1 MKVEPF
7 LLSALLLSSVL
18 FFSAGASEL
27 APALSTPVSSPPVT
41 DSGRLPA
48 GEKAGEKAEDDQ
60 LPPAEAPESCTL
72 EACSIGLGK
81 VITVIIVPEGD

>member
-1 MKVEPF
+1 MKVKPF
-7 LLSALLLSSVL
+7 LLSALLLSSGL

-27 APALSTPVSSPPVT
+27 APAISTPVSSPPVT
-41 DSGRLPA
+41 DSGRLP
-48 GEKAGEKAEDDQ
+48 AGEKAEDDQ

>member
-7 LLSALLLSSVL
+7 LLSALLFSSVL

-27 APALSTPVSSPPVT
+27 APAISTPVSLPPVM

-48 GEKAGEKAEDDQ
+48 GEKAEDDQ
-60 LPPAEAPESCTL
+60 LPSAEAPESCTL